1 MWILDF
7 LPDAFF
13 HLILIIGITGI
24 IAGFLLSF
32 IPIVNQYK
40 LPIQVVSILL
50 FSIGLWYEGGIAKDR
65 EWKEKVAELEK
76 KLAIA
81 KAESEK
87 VNTEIITQVVTQKQI
102 IKEKGKTVIEYV
114 DREVIKYDNTCAIP
128 EVVINAHNAAATND
142 TTLLKSGSE
151 IDTSVHNA
159 LVKSKIKLAPKK

>member
-142 TTLLKSGSE
+142 TALLKGGSE
-151 IDTSVHNA
+151 IDTAEHNA
-159 LVKSKIKLAPKK
+159 LAKSKIKLSTKK